1 MPFTTHELEEIRE
14 GNTRACCRRCGQTW
28 TSWNV
33 RSACPGVPVSAY
45 EQIPAY
51 LKTLTQL
58 QPRPPVTIGD
68 LELHRLSY
76 LHHHLPDHLND
87 QCGLIFVDQMSAS
100 GGDDLPALRREVC

>member
-1 MPFTTHELEEIRE
+1 MRGQRE
-14 GNTRACCRRCGQTW
+14 TNPAR
-28 TSWNV
+28 
-33 RSACPGVPVSAY
+33 Y
-45 EQIPAY
+45 ERIGHKVFIAP
-51 LKTLTQL
+51 QL
-58 QPRPPVTIGD
+58 MKATFISRVARPPITIGD